1 MSGIILDR
9 VSNTIIQ
16 HNPHTENWSPEGKTT
31 CSEICWAAAE
41 ENRQIPL
48 ANEQRLASVP
58 TFSVAAMGRNQQ
70 LDVAVVGA
78 GWYGCHIAIELS
90 QIGHHVRLVEKE
102 NEILS
107 RCSGTFGIRL
117 HRGPHYPR
125 SPATRRN
132 CQTTFDRF
140 IEAYP
145 ELVYWHD
152 ESIYAYGLKD
162 AQGYPSKTSLQAF
175 EDVCFETKSCRRIDA
190 KTRYT
195 DVAAA
200 FDLAEPSIATG
211 AELRRCIQAR
221 LAQTDVQLS
230 LNIRVQDVHSNSE
243 GVTLCLSQTGENW
256 EQKADFVINA
266 TGYQTL
272 LEERL
277 QISRTL
283 YDLSVVYQACIAFK
297 YEDQTP
303 GLRPISFIVMDGWF
317 PCLMPKIGDRKGFKD
332 YVLTHGCY
340 TILGSYKQPKSAHAV
355 LRGIQP
361 STLEKLQ
368 RASEHEMCRFWP
380 AFKERFTYSGWESAV
395 LAKPRSGVE
404 FRSSLTFAKGRIVY
418 VIPGKISN
426 VFTAYDE
433 VLELLDT
440 ARLVHDGVQIAE
452 TGTLRASVE
461 ELQPSALSV
470 DPRSTHNLQT
480 LQRFC
485 S

>member
-1 MSGIILDR
+1 
-9 VSNTIIQ
+9 
-16 HNPHTENWSPEGKTT
+16 
-31 CSEICWAAAE
+31 
-41 ENRQIPL
+41 
-48 ANEQRLASVP
+48 
-58 TFSVAAMGRNQQ
+58 MGHNQQ
-70 LDVAVVGA
+70 LDVTVVGA

-90 QIGHHVRLVEKE
+90 QIGHRVRLVEKE
-102 NEILS
+102 SEILS

-125 SPATRRN
+125 SPATRKN

-152 ESIYAYGLKD
+152 EAIYAYGLKD

-175 EDVCFETKSCRRIDA
+175 EDVCFETKSCRRIDE
-190 KTRYT
+190 KTRYNN
-195 DVAAA
+195 VAAA

-211 AELRRCIQAR
+211 VELRRCIRAR
-221 LAQTDVQLS
+221 LARTDVQLS
-230 LNIRVQDVHSNSE
+230 LNIRVRDVQSNSE
-243 GVTLCLSQTGENW
+243 SVTLYLSSQIGEDW

-272 LEERL
+272 LQERL
-277 QISRTL
+277 HISPTL
-283 YDLSVVYQACIAFK
+283 NDLSVVYQACIAFT

-317 PCLMPKIGDRKGFKD
+317 PCLMPRIGDRKGFKD
-332 YVLTHGCY
+332 YVLTHGCF
-340 TILGSYKQPKSAHAV
+340 TILGSYKHPDSAYAV
-355 LRGIQP
+355 LRGIEP
-361 STLEKLQ
+361 STVEKLQ
-368 RASEHEMCRFWP
+368 TASEHEMCRFWP
-380 AFKERFTYSGWESAV
+380 AFKQRFTYSGWESAV

-433 VLELLDT
+433 ILELLDT
-440 ARLVHDGVQIAE
+440 SRPMHDGLQIVE
-452 TGTLRASVE
+452 TGTLGASVE
-461 ELQPSALSV
+461 ELQPLAFVGDS
-470 DPRSTHNLQT
+470 RSTHDLQT